1 MAKMH
6 KRIAAA
12 ENQASLFDLIRQEV
26 DAHPDRQSEGS
37 LNFTERLRL
46 SLLKAMNHPRKSRW
60 QIAGEMSH
68 LLATEVSKHQLD
80 GWVAESKAHR
90 FPAEYLHVF
99 CRVTETDEPLRIL
112 AEGAGVYLMK
122 SEEAL
127 RSEIQKLDE
136 EERKIRS
143 EKKRRMVFLEAWKN
157 GGKT

>member
-1 MAKMH
+1 MAKIR
-6 KRIAAA
+6 KRIAAS
-12 ENQASLFDLIRQEV
+12 ENQATLFDLIRQEM
-26 DAHPDRQSEGS
+26 DAHPDKQSEGS

-46 SLLKAMNHPRKSRW
+46 SLLTAMNHPTKSRW
-60 QIAGEMSH
+60 KIAGEMSH
-68 LLATEVSKHQLD
+68 LLGLEVSKHQLD

-99 CRVTETDEPLRIL
+99 CRVTENYEPLRIL

-136 EERKIRS
+136 DERKLRA
-143 EKKRRMVFLEAWKN
+143 EKRRRLLFLKAYRN
-157 GGKT
+157 GGES